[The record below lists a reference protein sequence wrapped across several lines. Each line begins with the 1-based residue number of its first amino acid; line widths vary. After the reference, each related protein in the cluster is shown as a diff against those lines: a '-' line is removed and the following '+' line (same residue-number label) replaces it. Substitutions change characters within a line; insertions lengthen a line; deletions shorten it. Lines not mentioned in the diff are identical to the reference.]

1 MSPRAPAPANAH
13 RRSHPAPPPSV
24 HPPLGIEQLEEAAHG
39 QYGRAERERRQD
51 RDQHA
56 DSNGRAERF
65 KIRKPGKAEAIHG
78 AGNGQ
83 TRTQDHVG
91 GPVKHRVEGRF
102 PILAGV
108 ARFVVTAE
116 HEYRVVRARRNRH
129 ENEQVGRKC

>member
-1 MSPRAPAPANAH
+1 MSPRAPAPANAQL
-13 RRSHPAPPPSV
+13 PFPPGATASV

-83 TRTQDHVG
+83 T
-91 GPVKHRVEGRF
+91 
-102 PILAGV
+102 
-108 ARFVVTAE
+108 
-116 HEYRVVRARRNRH
+116 
-129 ENEQVGRKC
+129 